1 MEPEKIQVGQS
12 MNAEKL
18 KIVAAGMGYEVHE
31 DMGVRDGQGA
41 ICLYIYHANGTRK
54 EYCPDTTNNDQMVE
68 IMEKALEINELV
80 EFEKF
85 TDKYYM
91 VTDATTYGGK
101 TLAEAVCKWA
111 YEHYKAVK

>member
-1 MEPEKIQVGQS
+1 MELS
-12 MNAEKL
+12 KL
-18 KIVAAGMGYEVHE
+18 KVIAEGMGYE
-31 DMGVRDGQGA
+31 
-41 ICLYIYHANGTRK
+41 IYSTVSLTRK
-54 EYCPDTTNNDQMVE
+54 SIKIYIDESYEIEYCPDTTNNMVE
-68 IMEKALEINELV
+68 IMDKALEINELV